1 VGYGV
6 PIATKKNAKKSE
18 PTKTKQAEPKKKFS
32 FFFLAVFS
40 CDSILS
46 PTPVYLKI
54 LYLCLNT
61 CIMKKTNRDN
71 KVSDYVDGLY
81 VKNGRLIN
89 GREPGM
95 SGIQQAANI
104 KRIIDEDRK
113 IKMIAD
119 GIERAEIRKEMRKDI
134 FG

>member
-1 VGYGV
+1 
-6 PIATKKNAKKSE
+6 
-18 PTKTKQAEPKKKFS
+18 
-32 FFFLAVFS
+32 
-40 CDSILS
+40 
-46 PTPVYLKI
+46 
-54 LYLCLNT
+54 
-61 CIMKKTNRDN
+61 MKKTNRDN
-71 KVSDYVDGLY
+71 RISDYVDGLY

>member
-1 VGYGV
+1 
-6 PIATKKNAKKSE
+6 
-18 PTKTKQAEPKKKFS
+18 
-32 FFFLAVFS
+32 
-40 CDSILS
+40 
-46 PTPVYLKI
+46 
-54 LYLCLNT
+54 
-61 CIMKKTNRDN
+61 MKKINKDN
-71 KVSDYVDGLY
+71 KISDFVDGLY

-104 KRIIDEDRK
+104 KRIVDEDRK

-119 GIERAEIRKEMRKDI
+119 GIERAEFQKEMIKDI